1 MIFHSISDHDLNLPS
16 KEEVRKYAESLEEPR
31 ILERGRTISLPVVV
45 SEGKATAT
53 GFALGKTLLMAL
65 TLAPHGMEDLPEIVR
80 TRIEEESSKSG
91 FEECLVIDSHN
102 SLGKKPNELETQNLI
117 KASVAVI
124 ERLAKTEQ
132 SPLTFGFAHSSE
144 VSSIDRPRDVGPA
157 GVGLLLFQA
166 QNSTFCLVVVDAN
179 NSRLGFREEVMKIF
193 LDKTAQA
200 ILEICTS
207 DTHVTAAKAKNEK
220 GYLALGDISSP
231 EQFSRILV
239 TLLEKAQIATNS
251 LQLRGIHRGQL
262 RQNHR
267 EPGVGQF
274 FRAAR

>member
-31 ILERGRTISLPVVV
+31 ILERGRTICLPVVI

-91 FEECLVIDSHN
+91 FGESLVIDSHN

-144 VSSIDRPRDVGPA
+144 IFSIDRPRDVGPA

-193 LDKTAQA
+193 LDKDFAS
-200 ILEICTS
+200 LFWKS
-207 DTHVTAAKAKNEK
+207 
-220 GYLALGDISSP
+220 AL
-231 EQFSRILV
+231 R
-239 TLLEKAQIATNS
+239 TLT
-251 LQLRGIHRGQL
+251 
-262 RQNHR
+262 
-267 EPGVGQF
+267 
-274 FRAAR
+274 